1 MKNLRL
7 LLFAGALSLV
17 LSCGDSTAPTQP
29 AVTTPSPA
37 PPAGTATPAPPAAPT
52 PTPASSAAHIVRVG
66 PQGSRSFSDSQSG
79 GATTTIR
86 VGTMVTWQWEGGPH
100 SVTSGNCC
108 SPDGRFDSGV
118 KSSGSFS
125 QTFLSAGTFP
135 YFCTVHG
142 SMMTGSVVV
151 NP

>member
-1 MKNLRL
+1 M
-7 LLFAGALSLV
+7 
-17 LSCGDSTAPTQP
+17 
-29 AVTTPSPA
+29 
-37 PPAGTATPAPPAAPT
+37 
-52 PTPASSAAHIVRVG
+52 VRVG
-66 PQGSRSFSDSQSG
+66 AGGSNSFSDSQGG

-86 VGTMVTWQWEGGPH
+86 AGAMVTWQWEGGPH

-108 SPDGRFDSGV
+108 SPDGRFDSGL

-125 QTFLSAGTFP
+125 QTFPSAGTFP
-135 YFCTVHG
+135 YFCMVHG